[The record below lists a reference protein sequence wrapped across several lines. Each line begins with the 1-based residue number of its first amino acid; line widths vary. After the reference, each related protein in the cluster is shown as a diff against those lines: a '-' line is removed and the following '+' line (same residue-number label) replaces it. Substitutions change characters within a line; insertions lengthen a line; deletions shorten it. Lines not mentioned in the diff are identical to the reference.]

1 MRKKRF
7 TPDQPEMTTGR
18 IQGGTDKTGIDIST
32 TWKITTYNAASPR
45 RASTKARRTADAGL
59 DWGLEDINSMLG
71 AIEI

>member
-7 TPDQPEMTTGR
+7 TPDQPEMITGES
-18 IQGGTDKTGIDIST
+18 QVGTGKTGIEICT